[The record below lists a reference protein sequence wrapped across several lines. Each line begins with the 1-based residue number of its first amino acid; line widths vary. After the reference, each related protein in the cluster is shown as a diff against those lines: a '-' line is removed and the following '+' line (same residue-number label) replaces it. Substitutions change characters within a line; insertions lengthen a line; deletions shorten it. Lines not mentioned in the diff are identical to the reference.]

1 VFRLIN
7 DLDIDADTHSNGET
21 QLTHRAKNA
30 SRLKKE
36 IASIK
41 ENYGVSATYHPKE
54 ELIQLGLGRRFHR
67 GLTIPIRFSL
77 NPHKYAAG
85 LSRNAISGG
94 TKVYGNTAVEKIS
107 KFNRGFNLRTQN
119 AEITADRII
128 QATNDYSSE
137 DIPSWIRALYARA
150 VLD

>member
-1 VFRLIN
+1 MSRLIN
-7 DLDIDADTHSNGET
+7 DLDIAADTHSNGET

-41 ENYGVSATYHPKE
+41 ESYGVSATYHPKE
-54 ELIQLGLGRRFHR
+54 ELIQLGLGGQFHR

-77 NPHKYAAG
+77 NPRTYAAG

-107 KFNRGFNLRTQN
+107 KSNRGFNLRTQN

-128 QATNDYSSE
+128 LATNDYSSE